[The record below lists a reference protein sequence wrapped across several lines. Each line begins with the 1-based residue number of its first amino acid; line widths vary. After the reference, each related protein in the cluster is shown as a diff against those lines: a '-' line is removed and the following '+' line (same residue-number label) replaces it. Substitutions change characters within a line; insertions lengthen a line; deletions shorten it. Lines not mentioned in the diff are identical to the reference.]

1 MNGRIEELHV
11 GIFNGVNNGTVN
23 RRKSLEIQLAALL
36 DTLPSDATVSYMVTR
51 LNEGEEATIVA
62 SSKETIVHTGASM
75 VKR

>member
-1 MNGRIEELHV
+1 MEQLIV
-11 GIFNGVNNGTVN
+11 G
-23 RRKSLEIQLAALL
+23 KSLEMQLAALL

-75 VKR
+75 GKNADFGICISSSSTRTTRS